1 MCVFCDEIENNPK
14 YSFYKEECYSKI
26 TEFVGWYISQHKKYS
41 AKLRTEMDFQTIS
54 EEINKERELFFDL
67 SSTIDAKLSYFIVSD
82 TLVKLILCKFS
93 YGPDENFLIK
103 YGINIKRSQD
113 SWLECKESEFVLTE
127 ILAKV
132 LRDENYQ
139 PLFDLQGLFCERSN
153 RNDMVHK
160 ADMAICISAMRSYN
174 SIREM
179 IIFLDNKYKDELP
192 VFTYNNYFSYDKF
205 LAKIGYQNFFH
216 ETTTILIV
224 DSVHD
229 VKYDERK
236 AVANLPWDIVI
247 DLDGYS
253 ENCGL
258 LNAVEHNSIIK
269 EYEVHSGQHLTCGKT
284 LWYRCGDY
292 QIPYSNSKNHKS
304 AGLINGYDEFKV
316 SGAEKNRYSSYLSK
330 MFKIIIDESSNTERP
345 LLFVAVTNDSLA
357 VQQLINV
364 CSNKIE
370 NYFCVWVGMSIY
382 DVTFQWDPSEDP
394 EEHYFHI
401 SAPTHQFYQEIYK
414 RKDSFENLLPLREKK
429 TDEFLLPTDEGYKP
443 VPENYRNRL
452 AQYFDV
458 LYKSCENVAS
468 EVHDQNRSNFY
479 KAGLATWDVIDD
491 NSLVTLISESEIN
504 KVINNIN
511 TNLGQIND
519 NNKEKRIFFLKH
531 TPGLGGTTL
540 ARQIVWRL
548 HNKHSVFVV
557 NKYDSANTVE
567 LLKDVY
573 SNVLYKSPFIILA
586 DDTLLNLSNLCD
598 DIKRIN
604 IRCCLLISCRSEN
617 VIIKDYK
624 AASKIEFRSIKDEM
638 FDRLKNKIRQV
649 CIEEQ
654 SFSEQEINQKDQD
667 INNMVEYIRNPFIL
681 GLYYRE
687 KEFNIKNY
695 VEKAIENKSYDDVL
709 ACLAMCDRFGCKDVP
724 KSIVTKMARIDKNGF
739 RSCSFNTVYPAS
751 ESLIYL
757 SRREKDVVDYYH
769 FKHPLLSKEYLISY
783 SKKYYN
789 TEESKNM
796 YYNLSLNLIDTI
808 ASMDKLQDNHLNL
821 LINILIQYKGQEE
834 DISQNEDNSGK
845 YSALIN
851 TVGAP
856 GFQKKLMLHLA
867 EAFSNRA
874 NNIREKQINDNQYIV
889 DSTERSIMRLVSH
902 ACAHLGRMYS
912 VSDKNYVDAQ
922 KYFDL
927 AIKYMPDNDPNI
939 YHMAGM
945 SLLKKFREK
954 LDSDKEYKLNFVSL
968 ESDVDLISDY
978 FDYASDYGSPEYGIP
993 SKLALFYKYLAY
1005 VYKRLEIK
1013 NENDFNRLSET
1024 QVDIQNR
1031 FINAIDEADA
1041 YTEFDRDVIY
1051 TIDHYRDC
1059 LCSEIIFNNFGK
1071 AKEYYQNKVDK
1082 YKNSNPELWE
1092 NALRNLVSARIYSAK
1107 KGTDDKVFYWN
1118 MSEKD
1123 REILFRD
1130 ISELLSIQ
1138 VNVER
1143 YSNYCKLSAL
1153 YHHWME
1159 LAKTL
1164 NKPIEDCIFK
1174 AEQWAELEKRNKQN
1188 INLEPYYYLVA
1199 LYYLDALNGAGLS
1212 FNKAQAATEEIERI
1226 IKSEKHDLRRYS
1238 SKRCRDLL
1246 VKGSGAGQLLNVS
1259 HCKNNEEIVQEVC
1272 KRNCTPLK
1280 LGGKYN
1286 KTIDKSLAVL
1296 KVYEPVKLDG
1306 LLAYVD
1312 IGRYTN
1318 NSLSEGNEGHK
1329 IEFFAGFSIERP
1341 VAISKYAKDISRNET
1356 LDIQEV
1362 MEQSRNE
1369 IIRAS
1374 KNTEEVKEESISAKK
1389 VKTYICHQNVLAV
1402 GNNAVFIPEY
1412 IYRDRN
1418 YDGAIYLN
1426 GRIGQVKAGVNEDD
1440 ILRYGSKV
1448 IESYGGINEVF
1459 NELIKIGSV
1468 PCVIKKL
1475 KYSFDKL
1482 ESYNISVFDSGSDIV
1497 QLLNGETIS
1506 NEQNES
1512 ITSADIHNKDEIVL
1526 PDLRQK
1532 TVLLIVDDNCTESI
1546 SGYFNFESQ
1555 KYVAKVINVSNKKRI
1570 KELKKK
1576 KQIQVVV
1583 VDRSKTGYSVK
1594 IK

>member
-1 MCVFCDEIENNPK
+1 MCVFCDEIEHNPK
-14 YSFYKEECYSKI
+14 YSSCRKECYSKI
-26 TEFVGWYISQHKKYS
+26 AEFVEWYISQHKKYS

-54 EEINKERELFFDL
+54 EEINKERESFFDFG
-67 SSTIDAKLSYFIVSD
+67 STLDAKLSYFIVSD

-93 YGPDENFLIK
+93 YGPDEKFLNK
-103 YGINIKRSQD
+103 YGINIDPGQD
-113 SWLECKESEFVLTE
+113 SWLDCKENQFVLTE

-132 LRDENYQ
+132 LKDEKFQ
-139 PLFDLQGLFCERSN
+139 PLFDLQGLFCERTD
-153 RNDMVHK
+153 RNVMVHK
-160 ADMAICISAMRSYN
+160 AYRSICFSAMRSYN

-179 IIFLDNKYKDELP
+179 IIFLDDKYKDELP
-192 VFTYNNYFSYDKF
+192 VFTYNNYFSYDEF

-253 ENCGL
+253 DHCGL
-258 LNAVEHNSIIK
+258 LNAVEHDSITK
-269 EYEVHSGQHLTCGKT
+269 EYTVHPSQQLTCGKT

-292 QIPYSNSKNHKS
+292 QIPYNTYKNHGS
-304 AGLINGYDEFKV
+304 APLIKGYDEFKV
-316 SGAEKNRYSSYLSK
+316 SGANKNSYSSYLSK
-330 MFKIIIDESSNTERP
+330 MFEIIIDKASKTQRP

-357 VQQLINV
+357 VSKLISV
-364 CSNKIE
+364 CSDKIE
-370 NYFCVWVGMSIY
+370 NYFCVWVGMSTH
-382 DVTFQWDPSEDP
+382 DVTFQWDPGEEPED
-394 EEHYFHI
+394 HYFHI
-401 SAPTHQFYQEIYK
+401 SAPTHQFYQEIYE
-414 RKDSFENLLPLREKK
+414 RKDSFENLIPQREKI

-452 AQYFDV
+452 APYFDV
-458 LYKSCENVAS
+458 LYKSCEKVTP
-468 EVHDQNRSNFY
+468 EVRDQNRNNFY
-479 KAGLATWDVIDD
+479 KAGLATWDIIAD
-491 NSLVTLISESEIN
+491 NSLVTLMSESKIN
-504 KVINNIN
+504 KIINDIN

-548 HNKHSVFVV
+548 HNKHSVFEVK
-557 NKYDSANTVE
+557 KYDFANTVE

-573 SNVLYKSPFIILA
+573 SNVLDKSPFIILA

-624 AASKIEFRSIKDEM
+624 TASKIEFRSIKDEM
-638 FDRLKNKIRQV
+638 FERLKNKIRQV

-654 SFSEQEINQKDQD
+654 SVSEQTINQKDQD
-667 INNMVEYIRNPFIL
+667 INNMVEYMRNPFIL

-695 VEKAIENKSYDDVL
+695 VEKAIGNRFYDDVL
-709 ACLAMCDRFGCKDVP
+709 ACLAMCDQFGCKDVP
-724 KSIVTKMARIDKNGF
+724 KLIVTKMARINKNGGF
-739 RSCSFNTVYPAS
+739 RGGSFNTVYPAS

-769 FKHPLLSKEYLISY
+769 FKHPLLSKEYLTSY

-796 YYNLSLNLIDTI
+796 YYDLSLNLINTI
-808 ASMDKLQDNHLNL
+808 ASVDELQDNHLNL

-834 DISQNEDNSGK
+834 CISQNDDNSGK

-851 TVGAP
+851 AVSGSQ
-856 GFQKKLMLHLA
+856 FQKKLMLHLA
-867 EAFSNRA
+867 EAFSDRA
-874 NNIREKQINDNQYIV
+874 DNIREKQINDNQYIV

-902 ACAHLGRMYS
+902 AYAHLGRMYS
-912 VSDKNYVDAQ
+912 FSDKNYDEAQ

-945 SLLKKFREK
+945 SLLREFREK
-954 LDSDKEYKLNFVSL
+954 LDSDKEYKLDFVSL

-993 SKLALFYKYLAY
+993 SKLALFYKYLTY
-1005 VYKRLEIK
+1005 VYKRLDIK
-1013 NENDFNRLSET
+1013 NENDFNKLSET

-1031 FINAIDEADA
+1031 FINAMDEADA

-1059 LCSEIIFNNFGK
+1059 LHSEIMFNNFGK

-1082 YKNSNPELWE
+1082 YKNSNPELWA
-1092 NALRNLVSARIYSAK
+1092 NALRSLVSARIYSVK
-1107 KGTDDKVFYWN
+1107 NGTDDKAFYWN
-1118 MSEKD
+1118 ISEKD
-1123 REILFRD
+1123 REMLFRD

-1138 VNVER
+1138 VNIER

-1164 NKPIEDCIFK
+1164 NKPVEDCIFT
-1174 AEQWAELEKRNKQN
+1174 AEKWVELEKRNKQN

-1212 FNKAQAATEEIERI
+1212 FNKAQEATAKIEGI
-1226 IKSEKHDLRRYS
+1226 IKSEKHDLRRGS

-1246 VKGSGAGQLLNVS
+1246 VEGRGAGQLLNVS
-1259 HCKNNEEIVQEVC
+1259 HCKNNEEIVQEAC
-1272 KRNCTPLK
+1272 KRHCTPLK
-1280 LGGKYN
+1280 LGGRYN
-1286 KTIDKSLAVL
+1286 RTIDKSLAIL
-1296 KVYEPVKLDG
+1296 KAYEPVKLDG
-1306 LLAYVD
+1306 LEAYVE
-1312 IGRYTN
+1312 IGRYSN

-1329 IEFFAGFSIERP
+1329 IEFFTGFSIERP
-1341 VAISKYAKDISRNET
+1341 VAISKYAKDISRSET
-1356 LDIQEV
+1356 LDIREV
-1362 MEQSRNE
+1362 MEQSGNE
-1369 IIRAS
+1369 INKAS
-1374 KNTEEVKEESISAKK
+1374 KNTEEVKKESISDKK
-1389 VKTYICHQNVLAV
+1389 VKIDICHQNVLTV
-1402 GNNAVFIPEY
+1402 GSNAVFLPKN
-1412 IYRDRN
+1412 IYRT

-1426 GRIGQVKAGVNEDD
+1426 GRIGQVKAGVNGDD
-1440 ILRYGSKV
+1440 ILRYGSKI

-1459 NELIKIGSV
+1459 NDLIKTGSV

-1482 ESYNISVFDSGSDIV
+1482 ESYNISVFDSGVDIV
-1497 QLLNGETIS
+1497 QLLNGVAIS
-1506 NEQNES
+1506 NGRNES
-1512 ITSADIHNKDEIVL
+1512 IASADINNKDEIVL

-1555 KYVAKVINVSNKKRI
+1555 KYVAKVINVNNKKRI

-1576 KQIQVVV
+1576 KRVNAVV